1 MNSFSASVSI
11 LKTPVNLFAHVV
23 NRWSDVLAVYIFV
36 KKSPLPDIGMFFR
49 RQKKKQFGRQV
60 IFVEYYIWGTLCFY
74 APTTQGIFQSIK
86 HPASQLSI

>member
-23 NRWSDVLAVYIFV
+23 LRWSDVLAVYIFV

-49 RQKKKQFGRQV
+49 RQKKP
-60 IFVEYYIWGTLCFY
+60 IW
-74 APTTQGIFQSIK
+74 
-86 HPASQLSI
+86 